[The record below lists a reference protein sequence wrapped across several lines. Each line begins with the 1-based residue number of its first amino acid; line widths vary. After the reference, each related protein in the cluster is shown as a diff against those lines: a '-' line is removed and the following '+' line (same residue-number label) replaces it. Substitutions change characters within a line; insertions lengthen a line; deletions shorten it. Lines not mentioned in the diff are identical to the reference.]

1 MANTEFIRHLNLP
14 ETVAMSVALMAPTTA
29 MVFVTPFLAQ
39 RAGYNV
45 PLAFVVSLLGVM
57 IIGYCFG
64 RLGRRYAHAGS
75 AYGLTKDTL
84 GSGWGAMAGWG
95 LVFMYTLLTGGL
107 LAGTGAFAQLAIQQI
122 FGVSVPWGLLSVLG
136 AAVVLLFAIH
146 NIRPSMRMMLVAELV
161 SMAMIVIVCVLII
174 GHTQLSAGD
183 AAKPFIL
190 NNRGIGGIAQALVF
204 GLTAFL
210 GFEGS
215 ATLGEESKDPKR
227 MVPVAILASALVGG
241 LFFVFV
247 AYSQT
252 VGYGLSTNGVA
263 AFSSA
268 ATPMNYLA
276 QHYLSASYSAVINVG
291 ALISFW
297 ACALAATNGS
307 AHIVFALSRD
317 GFASSRIG
325 SLHDRSNTPRRAIY
339 VMFTAGLALMG
350 LGALLWTA
358 PTTVIGNLSGLG
370 LFGALVCYGLVLIGS
385 LKEYWA
391 ADIRDRK
398 WHGIGLPV
406 VGLGILGYVLYGN
419 IWPIQAPPV
428 RYFPYITL
436 AWFVIVMPLSLL
448 TRRRSGVAPAPV
460 SVVLAAA
467 ESEAVLDIP
476 LGAAL
481 EGELS

>member
-1 MANTEFIRHLNLP
+1 MASTEFKRHLNLP

-45 PLAFVVSLLGVM
+45 PLAFVVSLLSVM

-84 GSGWGAMAGWG
+84 GPGMGALAGWG
-95 LVFMYTLLTGGL
+95 LVFMYTLLIGAL
-107 LAGTGAFAQLAIQQI
+107 LAGTGAFAQLAIQQLL
-122 FGVSVPWGLLSVLG
+122 GVTVPWGLLSLLG
-136 AAVVLLFAIH
+136 GAVVVMFAVH
-146 NIRPSMRMMLVAELV
+146 NIRPSMRMLLAAELI
-161 SMAMIVIVCVLII
+161 SMAMIVIVCVLIL
-174 GHTQLSAGD
+174 GHTHLTPAA

-190 NNRGIGGIAQALVF
+190 NRHGIGGIAQALVF

-227 MVPVAILASALVGG
+227 MVPLAITLSALVGG

-252 VGYGLSTNGVA
+252 VGYGLSERGVA

-268 ATPMNYLA
+268 GTPMNYLA
-276 QHYLSASYSAVINVG
+276 EHFLSVNYSAVINVG

-317 GFASSRIG
+317 SFASRRVAI
-325 SLHDRSNTPRRAIY
+325 LHDRSNAPRRAIY
-339 VMFTAGLALMG
+339 VVFSAGLAL
-350 LGALLWTA
+350 LGIGAWLWTA

-370 LFGALVCYGLVLIGS
+370 FFGAAACYGLVMIGS
-385 LKEYWA
+385 LREYA
-391 ADIRDRK
+391 ATDLRGRR
-398 WHGIGLPV
+398 WHRLALPCAGLA
-406 VGLGILGYVLYGN
+406 ILAYVIYGN

-428 RYFPYITL
+428 RYYPYIAL
-436 AWFVIVMPLSLL
+436 AWFILVMPLSLR
-448 TRRRSGVAPAPV
+448 TRRRGADAAR
-460 SVVLAAA
+460 AAA
-467 ESEAVLDIP
+467 TGQRVESIAT
-476 LGAAL
+476 LGTSP
-481 EGELS
+481 EGDLG